1 MLQIPN
7 CYKKP
12 PNFWGSNLREKISI
26 VGLGYVG
33 LPLAL
38 AAANSGFEVFGIDID
53 EERITRLIDGNSPIE
68 DVSSSEVSELLIQ
81 NSFVPTSDFTHITES
96 EIVVIC
102 VPTPLRKEGTPDL
115 SYVENAT
122 ISVAKHMREGTL
134 IILESTVAPGTTRNF
149 VIPLIESISK
159 FSRNQFDV
167 AFAPE
172 RIDPTNK
179 IWNLANTPKIISGF
193 APNSL
198 ERAKLFYS
206 NFIDTLISCESLEIA
221 EMAKLLENSFRL
233 INISF
238 INEISIVCQKI
249 GLNVYDVIAAAASK
263 PYGFMPFYPG
273 LGAGGHCIPVDPV
286 YLSTRAKELGIEMNL
301 LNIAIKMNEDMPNFY
316 VQRAEKQ
323 LGGLRDKK
331 ILVIGVAYKA
341 NVSDVRETPASKLL
355 LGLSEKGAKVA
366 WHDDLVKEWN
376 GEKSVALSSGY
387 DLAILAT
394 PHDYLDLTQLK
405 NVPILNTQGSIQ

>member
-1 MLQIPN
+1 
-7 CYKKP
+7 
-12 PNFWGSNLREKISI
+12 
-26 VGLGYVG
+26 
-33 LPLAL
+33 
-38 AAANSGFEVFGIDID
+38 
-53 EERITRLIDGNSPIE
+53 LI
-68 DVSSSEVSELLIQ
+68 L
-81 NSFVPTSDFTHITES
+81 
-96 EIVVIC
+96 
-102 VPTPLRKEGTPDL
+102 
-115 SYVENAT
+115 
-122 ISVAKHMREGTL
+122 
-134 IILESTVAPGTTRNF
+134 
-149 VIPLIESISK
+149 
-159 FSRNQFDV
+159 
-167 AFAPE
+167 
-172 RIDPTNK
+172 
-179 IWNLANTPKIISGF
+179 
-193 APNSL
+193 
-198 ERAKLFYS
+198 
-206 NFIDTLISCESLEIA
+206 CESLEIA